1 MNLDENL
8 DNNSTIITIKII
20 TLDKEFSIQIQ
31 NDSTIKALKEK
42 IASVNIVLFNN

>member
-8 DNNSTIITIKII
+8 DNNSSEITIKIRA
-20 TLDKEFSIQIQ
+20 LDKEFSIQIK

-42 IASVNIVLFNN
+42 IASVNNNYI